1 MVQVLGAGKWKNGAT
16 RQAAAK
22 TTSTGP
28 TERLP
33 CSCTLQYLTP
43 VLCIHLLS
51 RHHRHH
57 QHYHHHYQ
65 GSRVLIFS
73 QFKMVLDLIATY
85 LEWKEYGYERIDGNI
100 TGRSRQAAIDR
111 FCDPKSRSFV
121 FLLSTRAGGVGIN
134 LTVADVVIIFDCD
147 WNPQNDIQAQARAHR
162 IGQQRTVKV
171 YRLITA
177 RTYEMTMFD
186 KASRKLGL
194 DQAVLQGITSGD
206 KSKGGKGNG
215 TLVCARR
222 EARPALAH
230 NLLVM
235 VTFRWRGGRNRN
247 DQRPQ
252 ASDHGTTAR
261 HAAGTRYAEGTLLC
275 SVSCCT
281 VQPVLTSPFR
291 RRCTFPI
298 ATALRS
304 L

>member
-1 MVQVLGAGKWKNGAT
+1 M
-16 RQAAAK
+16 
-22 TTSTGP
+22 
-28 TERLP
+28 
-33 CSCTLQYLTP
+33 
-43 VLCIHLLS
+43 LLS
-51 RHHRHH
+51 RYHRHH
-57 QHYHHHYQ
+57 HHYHHYQ

-215 TLVCARR
+215 TLVCARGDC
-222 EARPALAH
+222 RPALAH

-235 VTFRWRGGRNRN
+235 VIFRWRGGRNRN

-252 ASDHGTTAR
+252 ASDDGSTAR
-261 HAAGTRYAEGTLLC
+261 HAAGTR
-275 SVSCCT
+275 
-281 VQPVLTSPFR
+281 
-291 RRCTFPI
+291 
-298 ATALRS
+298 
-304 L
+304 